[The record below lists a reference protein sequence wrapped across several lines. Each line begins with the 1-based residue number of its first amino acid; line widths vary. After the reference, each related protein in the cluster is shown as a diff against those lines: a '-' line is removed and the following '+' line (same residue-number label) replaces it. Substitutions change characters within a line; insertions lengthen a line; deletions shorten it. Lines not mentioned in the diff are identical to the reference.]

1 MDSSGSIT
9 PLLRSTCSLNKPLNG
24 LARIISTVLKK
35 YISNS
40 SSVITV
46 NGNNSQ
52 YNQLSQPGSHS
63 TSAPI
68 CSCRVLIP
76 HQLASDIISTSSNS
90 GNATSRRKPGSP
102 RRLSPCQKNIMP
114 AQGFPRIT
122 VSVHSKSEF
131 YTMPA
136 RCRPDRFY
144 PARRTVPVTPQ
155 RLERIEHTLSLR
167 QPDLTV
173 LTDEVHKDRNL
184 SAIVRSCDAFAV
196 PVAHCVWLGEQY
208 RVRRNHSA
216 GSGNWVDIHTHP
228 DIGTAIQTL
237 QQQGFRVCAAH
248 FSERARDYRDYD
260 FTQPTALLLGSE
272 KTGVSAQAAALA
284 DEHLVIPMHG
294 MVQSF
299 NVSVAAAL
307 LLSEAQRQRQQAGM
321 FNQ

>member
-1 MDSSGSIT
+1 M
-9 PLLRSTCSLNKPLNG
+9 
-24 LARIISTVLKK
+24 
-35 YISNS
+35 
-40 SSVITV
+40 
-46 NGNNSQ
+46 
-52 YNQLSQPGSHS
+52 
-63 TSAPI
+63 
-68 CSCRVLIP
+68 
-76 HQLASDIISTSSNS
+76 
-90 GNATSRRKPGSP
+90 
-102 RRLSPCQKNIMP
+102 
-114 AQGFPRIT
+114 
-122 VSVHSKSEF
+122 
-131 YTMPA
+131 
-136 RCRPDRFY
+136 
-144 PARRTVPVTPQ
+144 TPQ

-321 FNQ
+321 FNQRRIADDDYQRLKFEWCQPQVARICQRLQLPYPPLRDDGELADPQGFSALVNQRDAETV